1 MKPLEGVPFTASG
14 EADGAQAG
22 EQEGADEEGE
32 QELFDVET
40 LPRPQPLPVSH
51 TRHVC

>member
-1 MKPLEGVPFTASG
+1 MKPLETVAFTATG
-14 EADGAQAG
+14 DADRAQAG
-22 EQEGADEEGE
+22 QQEGADDEGE

-51 TRHVC
+51 TRQF